1 MLISYFDI
9 NPLSTYPLRVFSS
22 DKHIVKITTG
32 LLIVA
37 ATLFCVLFG
46 QGAHL
51 HDLDIHISSH
61 LDVHAHVH
69 AHESHNEQAQ
79 ANHNQEDDTHQHEVS
94 TANIIGTLT
103 SPYQVSPD
111 VQSFIVVGLDAGSDA
126 DNVTLQHSPT
136 LFDLPPP
143 RPAGNQYHLSS
154 LFRRG
159 PPIA

>member
-1 MLISYFDI
+1 MFKG
-9 NPLSTYPLRVFSS
+9 N
-22 DKHIVKITTG
+22 KHNVKISTG

-69 AHESHNEQAQ
+69 AHESHDEPMQAD
-79 ANHNQEDDTHQHEVS
+79 HDQEDDTHQHEVS
-94 TANIIGTLT
+94 TANDIIGTLT

-111 VQSFIVVGLDAGSDA
+111 VQSFIILGLDTESDVV
-126 DNVTLQHSPT
+126 NLTSQQSPT

-143 RPAGNQYHLSS
+143 RPIGNQYHLSS
-154 LFRRG
+154 FSRRG

>member
-1 MLISYFDI
+1 MFRRS
-9 NPLSTYPLRVFSS
+9 N
-22 DKHIVKITTG
+22 HIVKVTTG

-46 QGAHL
+46 QGTHL
-51 HDLDIHISSH
+51 HDLDIHIGDH
-61 LDVHAHVH
+61 LDVHVHVH
-69 AHESHNEQAQ
+69 AHESHDVQTQADHNE
-79 ANHNQEDDTHQHEVS
+79 EDDTHQHEVS
-94 TANIIGTLT
+94 TASDIIGTLT

-111 VQSFIVVGLDAGSDA
+111 IQSFIVFGLDAGLDA
-126 DNVTLQHSPT
+126 VNLILQQSPT

-154 LFRRG
+154 FSRRG

>member
-1 MLISYFDI
+1 MFK
-9 NPLSTYPLRVFSS
+9 NN
-22 DKHIVKITTG
+22 KHIVKITTG

-61 LDVHAHVH
+61 LDVHAHFH
-69 AHESHNEQAQ
+69 AHESHDEQNQADHNE
-79 ANHNQEDDTHQHEVS
+79 EDDTHQHEVS
-94 TANIIGTLT
+94 TANDIIGTLT

-111 VQSFIVVGLDAGSDA
+111 IQSFMVLCLDAGSDA
-126 DNVTLQHSPT
+126 VNVTLRLSPT

-154 LFRRG
+154 FSRRG

>member
-1 MLISYFDI
+1 MFKS
-9 NPLSTYPLRVFSS
+9 N
-22 DKHIVKITTG
+22 KHIVKNTTG

-69 AHESHNEQAQ
+69 AHESHGEQTQ
-79 ANHNQEDDTHQHEVS
+79 ADSNKESDTHQHEVS
-94 TANIIGTLT
+94 TANNIIGTLT

-111 VQSFIVVGLDAGSDA
+111 IQSFIVLDLDAGPDA
-126 DNVTLQHSPT
+126 VNLTLQQSPT

-154 LFRRG
+154 FFLRG

>member
-1 MLISYFDI
+1 
-9 NPLSTYPLRVFSS
+9 VFKNN
-22 DKHIVKITTG
+22 KHIVKITTG

-61 LDVHAHVH
+61 LDVHAHFH
-69 AHESHNEQAQ
+69 AHESHDGQTQAD
-79 ANHNQEDDTHQHEVS
+79 HKEEDDTHQHEVS
-94 TANIIGTLT
+94 TASDIIGTLT

-111 VQSFIVVGLDAGSDA
+111 MQSFIVIGMDAGSDA
-126 DNVTLQHSPT
+126 VNVTLRLSPT

-154 LFRRG
+154 FSRRG

>member
-1 MLISYFDI
+1 
-9 NPLSTYPLRVFSS
+9 VFKNN
-22 DKHIVKITTG
+22 KHIVKITTG

-61 LDVHAHVH
+61 LDVHAHFH
-69 AHESHNEQAQ
+69 AHESHDEQTQADHNE
-79 ANHNQEDDTHQHEVS
+79 EDDTHQHEVS
-94 TANIIGTLT
+94 TANDIIGTLT

-111 VQSFIVVGLDAGSDA
+111 IQSFMVLCLDAGSDA
-126 DNVTLQHSPT
+126 VNVTLRLSPT

-154 LFRRG
+154 FSRRG

>member
-1 MLISYFDI
+1 
-9 NPLSTYPLRVFSS
+9 VFNSN
-22 DKHIVKITTG
+22 KHTTKIATS

-61 LDVHAHVH
+61 LDVHAHLH
-69 AHESHNEQAQ
+69 AHQSHDEPMQ

-94 TANIIGTLT
+94 TANNIIGTLT
-103 SPYQVSPD
+103 SPYQLSPD
-111 VQSFIVVGLDAGSDA
+111 VQLFIVVGLDAGSDA
-126 DNVTLQHSPT
+126 VNVMFQQSPT

-143 RPAGNQYHLSS
+143 RPAGNQYHLSCLS
-154 LFRRG
+154 RRG

>member
-1 MLISYFDI
+1 MFKS
-9 NPLSTYPLRVFSS
+9 N
-22 DKHIVKITTG
+22 KHTVKITTG

-69 AHESHNEQAQ
+69 AHESHDEQTQ
-79 ANHNQEDDTHQHEVS
+79 ADHNQDDDTHQHEVS
-94 TANIIGTLT
+94 TANDIIGTLT
-103 SPYQVSPD
+103 SPHQVSPD
-111 VQSFIVVGLDAGSDA
+111 VQSFIVLDLDAGSKA
-126 DNVTLQHSPT
+126 VNLTLRQSPT

-143 RPAGNQYHLSS
+143 RMIADQYHLSS
-154 LFRRG
+154 CSRRG

>member
-1 MLISYFDI
+1 
-9 NPLSTYPLRVFSS
+9 VFKNN
-22 DKHIVKITTG
+22 KHIVKITTG

-61 LDVHAHVH
+61 LDVHAHFH
-69 AHESHNEQAQ
+69 AHESHDEQNQADHNE
-79 ANHNQEDDTHQHEVS
+79 EDDTHQHEVS
-94 TANIIGTLT
+94 TANDIIGTLT

-111 VQSFIVVGLDAGSDA
+111 IQSFMVLCLDAGSDA
-126 DNVTLQHSPT
+126 VNVTLRLSPT

-154 LFRRG
+154 FSRRG

>member
-1 MLISYFDI
+1 MFKS
-9 NPLSTYPLRVFSS
+9 N
-22 DKHIVKITTG
+22 KHIVKITTG

-37 ATLFCVLFG
+37 ATFFCVLFG

-69 AHESHNEQAQ
+69 AHESHSEQTQ
-79 ANHNQEDDTHQHEVS
+79 ADHNKEDDTHQHEVS
-94 TANIIGTLT
+94 TASDIIGTLT

-111 VQSFIVVGLDAGSDA
+111 IQSFIVLGLDAGDDA
-126 DNVTLQHSPT
+126 INLRLQQSPT
-136 LFDLPPP
+136 WFDLPPP
-143 RPAGNQYHLSS
+143 RPAGNQYHLSFS
-154 LFRRG
+154 RRG

>member
-1 MLISYFDI
+1 MFKS
-9 NPLSTYPLRVFSS
+9 N
-22 DKHIVKITTG
+22 KHIVNGTVG
-32 LLIVA
+32 LLVVA
-37 ATLFCVLFG
+37 ATFFCVLFG

-69 AHESHNEQAQ
+69 AHESHDEQTQADHNE
-79 ANHNQEDDTHQHEVS
+79 EDDTHQHEVS
-94 TANIIGTLT
+94 TASDIIGTLT

-111 VQSFIVVGLDAGSDA
+111 VQSFIVLGLDARSDA
-126 DNVTLQHSPT
+126 VNVTLQKSPT

-143 RPAGNQYHLSS
+143 RPVPNQYHPSVFS
-154 LFRRG
+154 LRG

>member
-1 MLISYFDI
+1 MLK
-9 NPLSTYPLRVFSS
+9 NC
-22 DKHIVKITTG
+22 KHIVKTIAG
-32 LLIVA
+32 LLVVA

-61 LDVHAHVH
+61 LDVHAHLH
-69 AHESHNEQAQ
+69 AHQDHNEQTQ
-79 ANHNQEDDTHQHEVS
+79 AHHNQEDDTHQHEVS
-94 TANIIGTLT
+94 TASDIIGTITPPHQLN
-103 SPYQVSPD
+103 SNI
-111 VQSFIVVGLDAGSDA
+111 QSFTVLGLDSGSEA
-126 DNVTLQHSPT
+126 LKLKLQQSPT

-154 LFRRG
+154 FFLRG

>member
-1 MLISYFDI
+1 MFKS
-9 NPLSTYPLRVFSS
+9 N
-22 DKHIVKITTG
+22 KHIVKIATG

-51 HDLDIHISSH
+51 HDLDIHISNH

-69 AHESHNEQAQ
+69 AHESHDEPMQAD
-79 ANHNQEDDTHQHEVS
+79 HNEDDAHQHEVN
-94 TANIIGTLT
+94 TADDIIGTLT

-111 VQSFIVVGLDAGSDA
+111 IQSFIVLGLDAGSDGV
-126 DNVTLQHSPT
+126 NVTLRQSPT
-136 LFDLPPP
+136 LLDLPPP
-143 RPAGNQYHLSS
+143 RPAGNLYHLSS
-154 LFRRG
+154 SRRG